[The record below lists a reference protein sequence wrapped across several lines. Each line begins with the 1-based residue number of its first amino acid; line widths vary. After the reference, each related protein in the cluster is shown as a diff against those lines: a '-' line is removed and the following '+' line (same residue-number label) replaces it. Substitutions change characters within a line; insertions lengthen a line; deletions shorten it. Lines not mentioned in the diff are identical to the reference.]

1 MTVKRKLPRKPA
13 SNIKATKEEIVSLV
27 TQIIERADR
36 DCILEELCPEGQ
48 ELVSKLKSTLGLTS
62 TVSEYDFRVVTNEF
76 EALNFDE
83 NLFSAKIFYDGKEIP
98 CEITDYIET

>member
-27 TQIIERADR
+27 TQIIERADK
-36 DCILEELCPEGQ
+36 DGVLDDLCDDGQ

-62 TVSEYDFRVVTNEF
+62 KVPEYELRIVTSDFETV
-76 EALNFDE
+76 NFYE

-98 CEITDYIET
+98 SEIVDYFET